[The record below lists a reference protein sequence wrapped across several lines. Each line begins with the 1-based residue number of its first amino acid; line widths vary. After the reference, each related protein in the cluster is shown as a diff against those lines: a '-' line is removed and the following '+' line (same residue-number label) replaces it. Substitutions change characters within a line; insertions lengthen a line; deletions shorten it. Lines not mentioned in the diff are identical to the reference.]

1 MADLTIIVEVVNGQT
16 LSNFSIPPSGKLV
29 FQNAADPQLGDL
41 VITPKPPAT
50 ELPFCEDNG
59 KTPTTLAPIP
69 GGGGEGT
76 VKICESFPAGSRFLY
91 EAQIGTTIKE
101 DPIVIIDKKK
111 DASFDPLA
119 AAILGASLGAAATYL
134 IVKSR
139 ANKMRPQQG

>member
-1 MADLTIIVEVVNGQT
+1 MADLTIVVDVRDEQT
-16 LSNFSIPPSGKLV
+16 MSSYKIPRSGKLV
-29 FQNAADPQLGDL
+29 YKNASKDFDLTVSQKRQNPLPLCESNGN
-41 VITPKPPAT
+41 VEI
-50 ELPFCEDNG
+50 ELPLVVPKDTESRD
-59 KTPTTLAPIP
+59 LR
-69 GGGGEGT
+69 
-76 VKICESFPAGSRFLY
+76 ICNSFKGQEFLY
-91 EAQIGTTIKE
+91 TAQIGMAAEE

>member
-1 MADLTIIVEVVNGQT
+1 MADLTIIVEVQNDQT
-16 LSNFSIPPSGKLV
+16 ISNFSIPPSGKLV
-29 FQNAADPQLGDL
+29 FKNVAPTGAGDL
-41 VITPKPPAT
+41 VIAPKAPT
-50 ELPFCEDNG
+50 TKLPFCESNG
-59 KTPTTLAPIP
+59 DDYKPILPIAPGSDDTFHICK
-69 GGGGEGT
+69 GFEDRFYYTAKIGE
-76 VKICESFPAGSRFLY
+76 A
-91 EAQIGTTIKE
+91 TIE